1 MRLMEVKVEVSR
13 DGENYMLFN
22 EYEGFVAEKGKS
34 AWAEVDLRAVKA
46 QYFPNNPKVSG
57 MGKPM
62 GEVEFWEISN

>member
-1 MRLMEVKVEVSR
+1 MEVKVEVSR

-46 QYFPNNPKVSG
+46 QYFRIAPKYQGWGNQWKSNSG
-57 MGKPM
+57 K
-62 GEVEFWEISN
+62 

>member
-1 MRLMEVKVEVSR
+1 
-13 DGENYMLFN
+13 MLFN

-46 QYFPNNPKVSG
+46 QYFRIAPKYQG
-57 MGKPM
+57 WGNQW